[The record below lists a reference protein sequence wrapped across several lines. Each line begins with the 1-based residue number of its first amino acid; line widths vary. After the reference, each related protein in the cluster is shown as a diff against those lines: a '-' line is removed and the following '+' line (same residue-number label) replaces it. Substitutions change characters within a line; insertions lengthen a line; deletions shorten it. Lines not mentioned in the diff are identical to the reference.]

1 MSFLTRRRR
10 PLVRATAS
18 AVTLAVVAGL
28 LTVPDSA
35 VAATGYQP
43 LKPQVDKLVPT
54 TNALDKTAKRD
65 NPAAAKA
72 VATPTAT
79 AWPGPGSA
87 TVAVAAPVAKAGKAP
102 AVAV

>member
-1 MSFLTRRRR
+1 MSFFTRRRR
-10 PLVRATAS
+10 PLVQATTAS

-28 LTVPDSA
+28 LTVPESTA
-35 VAATGYQP
+35 AATGYQP

-54 TNALDKTAKRD
+54 TNAQDKPAKRD

-72 VATPTAT
+72 VTAPTAT

-87 TVAVAAPVAKAGKAP
+87 TAPVATAGKAP